1 MNPLIFTLFPFAFSD
16 SVTTKI
22 DTKKLFLDII
32 HRQLFLLMLNFK
44 SRVKNTVSIVTLWPI
59 RSSTEPLVC
68 SVLEDMNLTNKRVD
82 PLKLDNIYFR
92 KKKQFSKG
100 GGLTIDQP
108 EG

>member
-44 SRVKNTVSIVTLWPI
+44 SRVKNTVSIVTL
-59 RSSTEPLVC
+59 
-68 SVLEDMNLTNKRVD
+68 
-82 PLKLDNIYFR
+82 
-92 KKKQFSKG
+92 
-100 GGLTIDQP
+100 
-108 EG
+108 

>member
-44 SRVKNTVSIVTLWPI
+44 SRVKNTVSIVTYDQYGQAPNPW
-59 RSSTEPLVC
+59 
-68 SVLEDMNLTNKRVD
+68 SVAC
-82 PLKLDNIYFR
+82 
-92 KKKQFSKG
+92 
-100 GGLTIDQP
+100 
-108 EG
+108 